1 MLEMSKH
8 FIKISVLLCFLIMSC
23 ENTHT
28 IDIQGHRGCRGLLPE
43 NTIEAFTIAIDLG
56 VHTLEMDLA
65 ITKDHEVV
73 VSHEPFMNAL
83 ICLKPSGKEI
93 TKTEA
98 KKFNLY
104 QMSYEEIKTFDCGLK
119 FHPNF
124 PNQKKIVAHKPL
136 LSEVIRLSENKNKAI
151 RYNLELKA
159 KPEYDTIYTPE
170 PKEFV
175 SIVIA
180 LLKTENVLDK
190 TTLQSFDLRI
200 LEEIKKQDS
209 SIQVALLVEED
220 DSIEAQLSLLSYQP
234 EIISPYFKLLSQEII
249 QDYQGKGFKIIPWTV
264 NSIDEMQLLIDYKID
279 GIITDYP
286 DRLVKLLR

>member
-220 DSIEAQLSLLSYQP
+220 DSIEAQLSQLSYQP

>member
-159 KPEYDTIYTPE
+159 KPEYDTIYSPE

>member
-1 MLEMSKH
+1 MSKH
-8 FIKISVLLCFLIMSC
+8 FIKVSVLLCFLIMSC
-23 ENTHT
+23 KNTHT

-43 NTIEAFTIAIDLG
+43 NTIEAFTKAIDLG

-83 ICLKPSGKEI
+83 ICLKPSGEPI
-93 TKTEA
+93 LEEEEQSY
-98 KKFNLY
+98 NLY
-104 QMSYEEIKTFDCGLK
+104 HMSYQKIKTFDCGSK

-124 PNQKKIVAHKPL
+124 PNQEKLIIHKPL
-136 LSEVIRLSENKNKAI
+136 LREVIRLSETKNKAI

-180 LLKTENVLDK
+180 LLKSHHVLDK

-200 LEEIKKQDS
+200 LEEIKKQDN
-209 SIQVALLVEED
+209 SIDVALLVDENET
-220 DSIEAQLSLLSYQP
+220 IKNKLSQLSYQP
-234 EIISPYFKLLSQEII
+234 EILSPYFKLLSQEII
-249 QDYQGKGFKIIPWTV
+249 QGYQEKGFKIIPWTV
-264 NSIDEMQLLIDYKID
+264 NTIDEMQVLIDYKID

-286 DRLVKLLR
+286 NKLVKLIQ